1 MMWFENPEYLI
12 ELIKI
17 HLRIDF
23 DDDDQYLLM
32 LGHTA
37 LEYIRDAVDPP
48 ALRACGKQYR
58 IQLLML
64 VIVTD
69 MYEHRSMSWD
79 VNSAITKVQ
88 YTVRSIINQLQAGE
102 DDE

>member
-1 MMWFENPEYLI
+1 MIWSESDEYLV
-12 ELIKI
+12 ELIKQ

-23 DDDDQYLLM
+23 NDDDQYLLM
-32 LGHTA
+32 LGHFA

-48 ALRACGKQYR
+48 ALRACGNQYR
-58 IQLLML
+58 LQCLML

-69 MYEHRSMSWD
+69 MYEHRSMSFEP
-79 VNSAITKVQ
+79 SGKVQ
-88 YTVRSIINQLQAGE
+88 YSIKSIISQLQAGDD

>member
-1 MMWFENPEYLI
+1 MMWFEDPEYLI
-12 ELIKI
+12 GLIKQ

-23 DDDDQYLLM
+23 DDDNSYLLM
-32 LGHTA
+32 LGQTA

-48 ALRACGKQYR
+48 ALDAQGNQYR
-58 IQLLML
+58 LQILLL

-79 VNSAITKVQ
+79 ANSANTKVQ